1 MGSVRT
7 AAKGRQ
13 VRELAKAEGVEVET
27 VILDVTDAAGCS
39 SAIERVQPWGL
50 VNNAGY
56 GMTGA
61 VEDISD
67 EEAHA
72 IFETMVFAPFRLA
85 RLALPHMRA
94 AGGGRIVN
102 LSSLYGITTTP
113 LSGWYQGAKH
123 AVEALSDALR
133 TEVARD
139 GVKVVLIEPGGFD
152 TGIWDGHSAR
162 HGSLYEN
169 AYERVARGVQLAR
182 PRMGDPG
189 QVARVIVRAL
199 ESRRPKARYL
209 VGRDAQ
215 AIALYDRLVPTP
227 VKDRLT
233 RLATGL

>member
-1 MGSVRT
+1 MGSVRS
-7 AAKGRQ
+7 AAKAAQ
-13 VRELAKAEGVEVET
+13 VREAARAQGVEVET
-27 VILDVTDAAGCS
+27 VVLDVTDAGRCA
-39 SAIERVQPWGL
+39 AVVERVRPWGL
-50 VNNAGY
+50 VNNAGF
-56 GMTGA
+56 GLTGA
-61 VEDISD
+61 VEDVSD

-85 RLALPHMRA
+85 RLALPKMRA
-94 AGGGRIVN
+94 AGEGRVVN
-102 LSSLYGITTTP
+102 LSSIYGITTTP

-133 TEVARD
+133 VEVARD

-152 TGIWDGHSAR
+152 TGIWDGQSTR
-162 HGSLYEN
+162 SGSRYEA
-169 AYERVARGVQLAR
+169 AYSRVARGVRLAR
-182 PRMGDPG
+182 PRMGDPS

-199 ESRRPKARYL
+199 QSKRPKARYL

-215 AIALYDRLVPTP
+215 AIAFYDRLVPTA